1 MNEIDI
7 DQGIMKDPD
16 LESAT
21 GSDFTFFFTKNQISQ
36 RLEGILM
43 EQIE

>member
-21 GSDFTFFFTKNQISQ
+21 GSGFYFFYRNSMISQ
-36 RLEGILM
+36 LLQGILM
-43 EQIE
+43 EHVE